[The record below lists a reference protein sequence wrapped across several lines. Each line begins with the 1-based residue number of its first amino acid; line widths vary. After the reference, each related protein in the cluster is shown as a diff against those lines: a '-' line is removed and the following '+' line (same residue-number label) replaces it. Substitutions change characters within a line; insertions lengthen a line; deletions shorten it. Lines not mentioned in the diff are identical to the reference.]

1 MSLIKKNRNV
11 SVLVILLFILAFN
24 PANAADQGVDVHL
37 SGLKTNAKLHAP
49 DTILADFFNGEPE
62 TRVIVIL

>member
-24 PANAADQGVDVHL
+24 PANAADQGVDIIYLV
-37 SGLKTNAKLHAP
+37 
-49 DTILADFFNGEPE
+49 
-62 TRVIVIL
+62 